1 MREDVLAYIRS
12 HKDLYRLL
20 REESHYYE
28 DIYKDNSVVYQL
40 NRIAKEKYGTRFV
53 DKIERFSNKLAILS
67 SFLDIFQ

>member
-28 DIYKDNSVVYQL
+28 DIYRDNSVVYQL

-53 DKIERFSNKLAILS
+53 DKIEKFGNKLEILS